1 MKVKLHSIADLKLDP
16 QNVRDHPT
24 KNLDAIKASLSRWG
38 QQKPIVID
46 GNGVVRA
53 GNGLLMAARAL
64 GWTQIAA
71 VQTDLKDHEL
81 TAYAI
86 ADNRTCDLSTW
97 AADVEKFIADLKI
110 DLPDLDAMALGFDDI
125 KTISESFGQVP
136 EVAPP
141 ELGSGDRAPF
151 RQATFT
157 LHDDQWMEVEAA
169 LAKAKK
175 DGGGES
181 EVNENSNGNALAYI
195 CERFN
200 HG

>member
-1 MKVKLHSIADLKLDP
+1 MAKKKPELLKVKLHEIADLKLDP
-16 QNVRDHPT
+16 KNVRDHPA

-46 GNGVVRA
+46 GAGVVRA

-97 AADVEKFIADLKI
+97 AAEVESMIADLKI
-110 DLPDLDAMALGFDDI
+110 DMPDLDTLALGFDDI
-125 KTISESFGQVP
+125 KFLLDESC
-136 EVAPP
+136 PP
-141 ELGSGDRAPF
+141 ESKPIDENASGD
-151 RQATFT
+151 
-157 LHDDQWMEVEAA
+157 
-169 LAKAKK
+169 
-175 DGGGES
+175 GGHSCPKCGF
-181 EVNENSNGNALAYI
+181 I
-195 CERFN
+195 W
-200 HG
+200 